1 MKKIFSVITLL
12 LITPLLTESLENL
25 MQDAAKYNINRE
37 FEKAYQ
43 CSIKALEISP
53 NDPFAFFFIGDYH
66 GSNGDFNIA
75 IEYYDKAIE
84 NHEDSIFEVAH
95 YQRAATNMILNKDL
109 SYCADIKI
117 LEEYFKENDDAK
129 FLKDEHPE
137 IFGLCTFTES
147 RPDEL
152 IYFANLLANKGY
164 CGYSQLIYN
173 EASKEGTRYDL
184 ELYDKSVCS
193 E

>member
-1 MKKIFSVITLL
+1 MTLL
-12 LITPLLTESLENL
+12 H
-25 MQDAAKYNINRE
+25 
-37 FEKAYQ
+37 
-43 CSIKALEISP
+43 
-53 NDPFAFFFIGDYH
+53 FFFIGDYH

-109 SYCADIKI
+109 SYCEDIKI
-117 LEEYFKENDDAK
+117 LEEHFKENDDAK
-129 FLKDEHPE
+129 FLKDEHTE
-137 IFGLCTFTES
+137 IFGLCMFSDS

-152 IYFANLLANKGY
+152 VHAANLLANKGY

-173 EASKEGTRYDL
+173 EASKDYASKEWIKVYKEAIKDALNEGTDFVNKTL
-184 ELYDKSVCS
+184 
-193 E
+193 